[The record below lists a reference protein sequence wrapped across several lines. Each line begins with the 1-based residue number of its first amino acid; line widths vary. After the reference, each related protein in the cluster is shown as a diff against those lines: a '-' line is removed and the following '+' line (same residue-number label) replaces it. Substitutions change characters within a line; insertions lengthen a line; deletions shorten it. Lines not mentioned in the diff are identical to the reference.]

1 MSPVPSSSELS
12 TPNFHSF
19 VPLIHHTINK
29 AGMCS
34 EQGKYLNFS
43 PHILSTSSF
52 AQSVCRLLP
61 VHALNSSDHNRHSL
75 KCKEEMQLT
84 KEIQSRELLTA
95 DGSSG
100 QILLQTEEN
109 PTTMT
114 RTQIKLKLGL
124 SGQKSVW
131 FSWHT
136 CLKILCFLKL
146 TIYQCLYYYFLSS
159 KKYLN
164 CHPI

>member
-1 MSPVPSSSELS
+1 MLRTGQIFELS
-12 TPNFHSF
+12 
-19 VPLIHHTINK
+19 
-29 AGMCS
+29 
-34 EQGKYLNFS
+34 
-43 PHILSTSSF
+43 PHLLSTSSF
-52 AQSVCRLLP
+52 AESVWELLP
-61 VHALNSSDHNRHSL
+61 VHALNSSEHNRQNL
-75 KCKEEMQLT
+75 KCKEEIWLT
-84 KEIQSRELLTA
+84 KEIQSGNPLTA

-124 SGQKSVW
+124 SGQRSVW
-131 FSWHT
+131 FSWYT

-159 KKYLN
+159 KKHLN
-164 CHPI
+164 CHPTWRKCCSSNLKNHST